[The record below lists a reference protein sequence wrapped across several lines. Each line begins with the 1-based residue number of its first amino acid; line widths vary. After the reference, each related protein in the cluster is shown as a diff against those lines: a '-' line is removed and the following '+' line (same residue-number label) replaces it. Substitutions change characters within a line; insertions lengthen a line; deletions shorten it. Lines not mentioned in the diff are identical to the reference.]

1 MMNFLSLLRSATQY
15 ESQRR
20 YESQSV
26 PGVRFAVRKASLGQ
40 RIELIKAMRE
50 LTLQHEFLKAGDSS
64 DQLEASLGD
73 LLVRKLY
80 LDWGLQELS
89 GLVIDGEAA
98 DKEVLIAKGP
108 EALVEEI
115 AAAIQ
120 AEIELSGE
128 ERKNS

>member
-1 MMNFLSLLRSATQY
+1 MNFLSLLRSATQY